1 VITVLCRTRYSERGH
16 GLNIIIRNASDL
28 SIYEQI
34 QQQLKAA
41 ILSGELAA
49 GELLPSIRQLAK
61 ELRISVITTKRAYD
75 ELEREGFI
83 EQVQGK
89 GSYVKAQNASLIRE
103 EHLRQIEE
111 LLHRAC
117 TLARQAAIDQ
127 QELHEILT
135 IMGGEQDC
143 D

>member
-1 VITVLCRTRYSERGH
+1 MLRRTRGSERGQ

-28 SIYEQI
+28 SMYEQI

-89 GSYVKAQNASLIRE
+89 GSYVRAQNASLIRE

-111 LLHRAC
+111 LLQQAC
-117 TLARQAAIDQ
+117 ALARQASIDQ
-127 QELHEILT
+127 QELVDMLT
-135 IMGGEQDC
+135 IMGGELGRD
-143 D
+143 

>member
-1 VITVLCRTRYSERGH
+1 M
-16 GLNIIIRNASDL
+16 NIIIRNASEL

-34 QQQLKAA
+34 RQQIRAA
-41 ILSGELAA
+41 ILSGELAP
-49 GELLPSIRQLAK
+49 GEQLPSIRQMAK

-75 ELEREGFI
+75 ELELEGFI

-89 GSYVKAQNASLIRE
+89 GSFVRAQNAALIRE

-111 LLHRAC
+111 LLGKAC
-117 TLARQAAIDQ
+117 LLARQAGISQ
-127 QELHEILT
+127 QELREMLNFI
-135 IMGGEQDC
+135 GGEQLD

>member
-1 VITVLCRTRYSERGH
+1 MDIV
-16 GLNIIIRNASDL
+16 IRNASEL

-34 QQQLKAA
+34 RLQIRAA
-41 ILSGELAA
+41 ILSGELAP
-49 GELLPSIRQLAK
+49 GELLPSIRQLAR

-75 ELEREGFI
+75 ELEQEGFI

-89 GSYVKAQNASLIRE
+89 GSYVRAQNPQLIRE

-111 LLHRAC
+111 KLREAVS
-117 TLARQAAIDQ
+117 LARQAGIPDSTVQ
-127 QELHEILT
+127 EILS
-135 IMGGEQDC
+135 IIGGEQAD